1 MFVLFLGLPHQI
13 RFEMGFVYMDS
24 TQACNISMYIVVTDS
39 KVPHV
44 HVYEEIHHAH
54 KWLHFHH
61 WAGYTVWKS
70 KNNLVLVESEFLKAL
85 ARVL

>member
-24 TQACNISMYIVVTDS
+24 TQACMYIVVTDS

-44 HVYEEIHHAH
+44 HVYDETH
-54 KWLHFHH
+54 
-61 WAGYTVWKS
+61 
-70 KNNLVLVESEFLKAL
+70 L
-85 ARVL
+85 AYK

>member
-24 TQACNISMYIVVTDS
+24 TQACMYIVVTDS

-44 HVYEEIHHAH
+44 HVYDETHLAY
-54 KWLHFHH
+54 KWLRFHH
-61 WAGYTVWKS
+61 WAALTVWKS
-70 KNNLVLVESEFLKAL
+70 KNNLVLVESEFLKAFGRIL
-85 ARVL
+85 